1 MLQFVDNEHVGD
13 CPTSDHLRRILQEF
27 HHNLNVH
34 CGMSQDCID
43 GGNQHVEEMSNKQIL
58 KKIWKLL
65 WNKDKKGLDLAD
77 SESTHVTTH
86 VPHIILSVQVVSLI
100 YNSLS
105 SEQWYNGPKNKFL
118 IPN

>member
-1 MLQFVDNEHVGD
+1 MSMLEIAPQAITYVAY
-13 CPTSDHLRRILQEF
+13 CKS
-27 HHNLNVH
+27 
-34 CGMSQDCID
+34 
-43 GGNQHVEEMSNKQIL
+43 VEEMSNKQIL